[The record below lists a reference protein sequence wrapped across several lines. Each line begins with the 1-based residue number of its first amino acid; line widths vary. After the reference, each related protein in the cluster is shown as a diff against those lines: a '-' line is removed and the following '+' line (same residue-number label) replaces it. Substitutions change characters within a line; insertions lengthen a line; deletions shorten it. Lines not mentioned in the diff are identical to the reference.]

1 MKHNFLT
8 LAATLSLILGLHR
21 EPAFAQIGGEVRVTP
36 NTIYYAG
43 GACQFF
49 DDQYR
54 PILSVDAA
62 EAVWSCSPA
71 KAAWVTVSPASGGYY
86 EFPNYGPQK
95 PMYNLA
101 EMLNPFDLADTIY
114 HEAVLLDGIGSTARL
129 LYTAKSVL
137 AVRDHSLATTF
148 VAGDDFSV
156 NGDQIR
162 QLSARVSASVSRR
175 PGQRGNGSSNGLMN
189 TKASSWT
196 YVTYIPER
204 AGNEFRWPEQRSEL
218 PRLRSMIA
226 KRSHITVQAIGM
238 SITAGLNVSGFI
250 GDERNFPPTA
260 PYMRSYIE
268 LFADYLRTAQR
279 CSVDVFNSSCGGK
292 TVAWAEK
299 YCIPLAAANAPDLI
313 ILDMGMNDIWGTTT
327 PSAFRQSIESCMR
340 QLSAVLPDAEFLL
353 IANMVPDVT
362 APGAPPDGATI
373 MTQFRD
379 ELLSMQRTGVAVLD
393 MTSMSQKIYR
403 RKGAAHCTS
412 NSLHP
417 NDYLARWYAQGL
429 IHAVT
434 AGTSTDVHQADTDDS
449 PLLMAYPQ
457 PAGDKLT
464 IAVDQCMLDEGPLM
478 LNVCD
483 LSGRVVQTL
492 PLNGHHITLS
502 THAFAPGVYCIRAE
516 SRHRAA
522 HVRVVIGR

>member
-1 MKHNFLT
+1 L
-8 LAATLSLILGLHR
+8 LVLGLHR
-21 EPAFAQIGGEVRVTP
+21 EPAFAQIGGEVRSTP
-36 NTIYYAG
+36 NTIFYAG
-43 GACQFF
+43 GSCQFF
-49 DDQYR
+49 DAQYR

-62 EAVWSCSPA
+62 EAIWSCSPA

-86 EFPNYGPQK
+86 EFPNYGPQQ
-95 PMYNLA
+95 PMYKLSDMLA
-101 EMLNPFDLADTIY
+101 PIYLADTIY

-129 LYTAKSVL
+129 LYPAKSVL
-137 AVRDHSLATTF
+137 AVRDHSLSTTF
-148 VAGDDFSV
+148 VAGDDFSI

-189 TKASSWT
+189 TRASSWT

-204 AGNEFRWPEQRSEL
+204 AGNEFRWPEQKSGL

-226 KRSHITVQAIGM
+226 KRSRITVQAIGM

-268 LFADYLRTAQR
+268 LFSDYLTTVQR

-327 PSAFRQSIESCMR
+327 PSAFRLSIESCMR
-340 QLSAVLPDAEFLL
+340 QLSAVLPDVEFLL
-353 IANMVPDVT
+353 IANMLPDVT
-362 APGAPPDGATI
+362 APGVPPDGAKI
-373 MTQFRD
+373 MKQFRD
-379 ELLSMQRTGVAVLD
+379 ELLSLQRTGVAVLD
-393 MTSMSQKIYR
+393 MTSMSEKIYQ

-434 AGTSTDVHQADTDDS
+434 AGASTDVHETDTDDS
-449 PLLMAYPQ
+449 PLLIAYPQ
-457 PAGDKLT
+457 PASDRLSIT
-464 IAVDQCMLDEGPLM
+464 VDQCMLDEGPLT

-483 LSGRVVQTL
+483 LSGRVVLTL
-492 PLNGHHITLS
+492 PLNGHQVTLS
-502 THAFAPGVYCIRAE
+502 TDAFAPGVYCLRAE
-516 SRHRAA
+516 SRHRTAQA
-522 HVRVVIGR
+522 RVVIGR